1 MKKMIKNFLQWIHKK
16 RGYPI
21 NDRKVISII
30 KKTLEKFG
38 HQNLEVKPSDIVI
51 YIAKYFDEEYV
62 VFSFYHDRLYYLVYM
77 NGETRVI
84 SEDTARKLL
93 HVCLLREHRYLIF
106 DFNTMLIIK
115 YYRKGHFKA
124 YLRKVK

>member
-1 MKKMIKNFLQWIHKK
+1 MKKMIKIFLQWIHKK

-30 KKTLEKFG
+30 KKMLKKFG
-38 HQNLEVKPSDIVI
+38 HQNLEVKPSDIVAN
-51 YIAKYFDEEYV
+51 IAKHFDEDRV
-62 VFSFYHDRLYYLVYM
+62 VFSFYHDLLYYLVYM

-93 HVCLLREHRYLIF
+93 HVCLLKQHRYLVV
-106 DFNTMLIIK
+106 DFSTVLIIK